1 MKINNYI
8 YTTNAVPKKICK
20 ELIKQINKKE
30 WQKHKWY
37 NSQNNTYH
45 SEEKKE
51 LDVQA
56 TSQEMQNVITPFLVK
71 AYHEYNEKF
80 SNPNFTKL
88 ANLATKFSPIRFN
101 RYKKG
106 MMMRMHY
113 DHIRSLF
120 DGIHKGIPVLSFIG
134 ILNED
139 YTGGELIINN
149 QKINSKTGD
158 IIIFPSCFLYPHEI
172 KEVKKGTRYS
182 FVSWGF

>member
-1 MKINNYI
+1 
-8 YTTNAVPKKICK
+8 
-20 ELIKQINKKE
+20 
-30 WQKHKWY
+30 
-37 NSQNNTYH
+37 
-45 SEEKKE
+45 
-51 LDVQA
+51 
-56 TSQEMQNVITPFLVK
+56 
-71 AYHEYNEKF
+71 
-80 SNPNFTKL
+80 
-88 ANLATKFSPIRFN
+88 
-101 RYKKG
+101 
-106 MMMRMHY
+106 MRMHY
-113 DHIRSLF
+113 DHIHSLF